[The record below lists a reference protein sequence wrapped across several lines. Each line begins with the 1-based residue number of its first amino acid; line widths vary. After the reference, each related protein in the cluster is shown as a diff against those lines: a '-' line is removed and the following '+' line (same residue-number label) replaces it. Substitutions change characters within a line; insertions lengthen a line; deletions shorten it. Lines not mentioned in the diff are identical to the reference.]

1 MFCTILSWH
10 YLVVLLSDFQ
20 SNVSWNHLK
29 VPLNSIDWR
38 SYKHCFKNKLTF
50 QKFKVFFYIF
60 TPFLTVWILLSPFS
74 FDLCFS
80 SLSSF
85 HYRSRSLCSSVIILW
100 QISFDHR
107 KSKERCITILAP
119 LPILN
124 DDHLC
129 SSTYYQLKSISNY
142 RWVLEKMINIT
153 WARVN
158 QN

>member
-1 MFCTILSWH
+1 MSTEGH
-10 YLVVLLSDFQ
+10 TNTVL
-20 SNVSWNHLK
+20 K
-29 VPLNSIDWR
+29 
-38 SYKHCFKNKLTF
+38 KKKTF
-50 QKFKVFFYIF
+50 QKFKVFFNIL

-142 RWVLEKMINIT
+142 RWVFREDDKHDSFNLLHLT
-153 WARVN
+153 VN
-158 QN
+158 STVVWLVCLSGLS

>member
-1 MFCTILSWH
+1 MSSTSTEV
-10 YLVVLLSDFQ
+10 LVEF
-20 SNVSWNHLK
+20 LK
-29 VPLNSIDWR
+29 AIWQEIIFLG
-38 SYKHCFKNKLTF
+38 YGKNRMAQNKWTF
-50 QKFKVFFYIF
+50 QKWFLHSLF

-142 RWVLEKMINIT
+142 RWGLENLLHLMVYSTVVWLVLSGLS
-153 WARVN
+153 
-158 QN
+158 

>member
-1 MFCTILSWH
+1 M
-10 YLVVLLSDFQ
+10 
-20 SNVSWNHLK
+20 
-29 VPLNSIDWR
+29 
-38 SYKHCFKNKLTF
+38 
-50 QKFKVFFYIF
+50 
-60 TPFLTVWILLSPFS
+60 LSPFS

-129 SSTYYQLKSISNY
+129 SSTYYQLKSIINY
-142 RWVLEKMINIT
+142 RRVFKKMINTIHSVYFT
-153 WARVN
+153 YVENRFESGLEGHFSTLIDVRSNRLAIRTKLVKKVN
-158 QN
+158 SIQLLSDLS

>member
-10 YLVVLLSDFQ
+10 NLVVLLADYQ
-20 SNVSWNHLK
+20 SNVSWNPLK
-29 VPLNSIDWR
+29 VPLNSIKWR
-38 SYKHCFKNKLTF
+38 SYKHCFKNKWTF
-50 QKFKVFFYIF
+50 QRFKVFF
-60 TPFLTVWILLSPFS
+60 TFLPLFSTVWILLSPFS

-129 SSTYYQLKSISNY
+129 SSIYYQLKSISNY
-142 RWVLEKMINIT
+142 RWVLENMIHSIYFT
-153 WARVN
+153 
-158 QN
+158 

>member
-1 MFCTILSWH
+1 MFCTIFSWQN
-10 YLVVLLSDFQ
+10 LVVLPADSQ
-20 SNVSWNHLK
+20 SNISWNLLK
-29 VPLNSIDWR
+29 VPLNCVNWR
-38 SYKHCFKNKLTF
+38 SYKHWFKNKWTF
-50 QKFKVFFYIF
+50 QKWFLHSLF

-85 HYRSRSLCSSVIILW
+85 HYRSCSLCSSVIILW

-142 RWVLEKMINIT
+142 KWF
-153 WARVN
+153 
-158 QN
+158 

>member
-1 MFCTILSWH
+1 MSAEDCTNN
-10 YLVVLLSDFQ
+10 VLKTNGL
-20 SNVSWNHLK
+20 
-29 VPLNSIDWR
+29 
-38 SYKHCFKNKLTF
+38 FKDIFLHSL
-50 QKFKVFFYIF
+50 F

-85 HYRSRSLCSSVIILW
+85 LYRSYVIILW

-142 RWVLEKMINIT
+142 RWVFREDDKHDSFNLLHLT
-153 WARVN
+153 VN
-158 QN
+158 STVVWLVCLSGLS

>member
-1 MFCTILSWH
+1 MSTEDCAK
-10 YLVVLLSDFQ
+10 Y
-20 SNVSWNHLK
+20 
-29 VPLNSIDWR
+29 
-38 SYKHCFKNKLTF
+38 CFKNKWTF
-50 QKFKVFFYIF
+50 QKCFLHPLF

-142 RWVLEKMINIT
+142 RWVLEKMINNDSFNLLHLT
-153 WARVN
+153 VN
-158 QN
+158 STVVWLVLSGLS